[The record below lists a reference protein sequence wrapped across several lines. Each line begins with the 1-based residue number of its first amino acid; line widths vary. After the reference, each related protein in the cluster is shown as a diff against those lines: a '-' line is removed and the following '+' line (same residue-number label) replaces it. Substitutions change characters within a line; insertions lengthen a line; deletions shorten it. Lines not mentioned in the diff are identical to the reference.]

1 MSEKIYRADFL
12 WLLCE
17 DGNIQEAGYEF
28 ANGLSQEYQEQW
40 WNILVERIRARAL
53 ADAVTA
59 VEKEL
64 KRWEKVE
71 AAYPRGC
78 PLCLFGKAIAAITA
92 LEGKNG

>member
-53 ADAVTA
+53 ADAKAA
-59 VEKEL
+59 VD
-64 KRWEKVE
+64 RFD
-71 AAYPRGC
+71 Y
-78 PLCLFGKAIAAITA
+78 LFDNIGHERIDKIKAAIEA
-92 LEGKNG
+92 LEVKP